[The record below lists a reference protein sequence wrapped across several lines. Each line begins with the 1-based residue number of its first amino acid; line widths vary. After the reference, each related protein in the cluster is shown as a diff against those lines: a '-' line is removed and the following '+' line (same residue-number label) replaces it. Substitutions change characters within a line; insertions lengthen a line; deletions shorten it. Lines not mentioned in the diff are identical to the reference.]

1 MHDTLLLLHG
11 VMKVMLVIGVM
22 VLVATAPSRASASS
36 HQIQTGPA
44 HSVALHEDDSPT
56 WGRRM
61 LHATDDDRWL
71 EPDDQ
76 PFTNLDGTPMAGD
89 IDLDGNFF
97 GDC

>member
-1 MHDTLLLLHG
+1 MDDTLLLLHG

-44 HSVALHEDDSPT
+44 HSGAWHEDDSPT

-61 LHATDDDRWL
+61 LHAADDDRWL